1 MFKCYENS
9 TLFDAQNAGNCI
21 SELCYI
27 SNFSGGKEIPPEPP
41 RGKGPYSPFSGHSR
55 LLHLQWWL
63 ITNVIETPDDSP
75 V

>member
-9 TLFDAQNAGNCI
+9 TIFDAQNAGNCI

-41 RGKGPYSPFSGHSR
+41 RGKGLYSPFSGHSC
-55 LLHLQWWL
+55 L
-63 ITNVIETPDDSP
+63 
-75 V
+75 